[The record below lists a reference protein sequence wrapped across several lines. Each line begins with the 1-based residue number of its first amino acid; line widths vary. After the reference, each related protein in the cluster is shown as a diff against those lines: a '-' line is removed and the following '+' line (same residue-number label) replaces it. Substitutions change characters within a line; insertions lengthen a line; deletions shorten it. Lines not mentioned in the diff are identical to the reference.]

1 MSCDGR
7 VVKALDSKSNGIFPR
22 VIWNGESIIEGA
34 AEALSLLK
42 HRHGKKVCLV
52 TNNSTKSPLDY
63 LNKCEKLG
71 IHILNEEEIVSSST
85 VAAYYLKHKLH
96 VRNKVY
102 VIGGPG
108 LGKELDKIGIQ
119 HVGIGA
125 DHFEDYHSEE
135 RIFDVNLEK
144 DVTEIFVV
152 SAVIVGFDPHISY
165 AKILKASSY
174 LKNKDCLFVAT
185 NEDSCFPSTNPLL
198 ILPGAG
204 SVLASVKVASGRE
217 PIVIG
222 KPHRP
227 ILTYLKEKLG
237 LDPSK
242 TLMTGDTLATDIAF
256 AKRHG
261 LASMLVLSGNTTL
274 EDVKNARTELS
285 PDYYANSL
293 KTLCELEGEI

>member
-1 MSCDGR
+1 M
-7 VVKALDSKSNGIFPR
+7 
-22 VIWNGESIIEGA
+22 
-34 AEALSLLK
+34 
-42 HRHGKKVCLV
+42 GKKVCLV

-125 DHFEDYHSEE
+125 DHFEDYH
-135 RIFDVNLEK
+135 R
-144 DVTEIFVV
+144 
-152 SAVIVGFDPHISY
+152 
-165 AKILKASSY
+165 
-174 LKNKDCLFVAT
+174 
-185 NEDSCFPSTNPLL
+185 
-198 ILPGAG
+198 AG

>member
-1 MSCDGR
+1 MSSARLTKLDWNNILQKFNYFLFDCDG
-7 VVKALDSKSNGIFPR
+7 
-22 VIWNGESIIEGA
+22 VIWNGESIIDGA

-42 HRHGKKVCLV
+42 YRHGKNVCLV

-63 LNKCEKLG
+63 LNKCKKLG
-71 IHILNEEEIVSSST
+71 INILNEEEIVSSST

-108 LGKELDKIGIQ
+108 IGKELDKIGIQ
-119 HVGIGA
+119 HLGIGA

-144 DVTEIFVV
+144 DV
-152 SAVIVGFDPHISY
+152 SAVVVGFDPHISY
-165 AKILKASSY
+165 AKIMKASSY

-185 NEDSCFPSTNPLL
+185 NEDSYFPSTNPLL
-198 ILPGAG
+198 VLPGAG
-204 SVLASVKVASGRE
+204 SILASVKVASSRE

-274 EDVKNARTELS
+274 EDVKNAPTELS
-285 PDYYANSL
+285 PDFYVNSL